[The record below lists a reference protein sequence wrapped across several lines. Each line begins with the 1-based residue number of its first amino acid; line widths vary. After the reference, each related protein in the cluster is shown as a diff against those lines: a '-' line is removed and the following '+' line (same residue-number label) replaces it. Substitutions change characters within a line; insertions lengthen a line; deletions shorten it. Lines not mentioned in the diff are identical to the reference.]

1 MLWFISGRSILAK
14 DMIWVYFDIENKSVW
29 ILGFEKGENFERSVE
44 VCCDSIVHENELSLW
59 GWYFKS
65 FVEYKLTI
73 IHSFVKIA
81 IIQNNIAW
89 CIAIGH
95 CDILTEDK
103 F

>member
-1 MLWFISGRSILAK
+1 
-14 DMIWVYFDIENKSVW
+14 MIENYLDIENKSVW

-44 VCCDSIVHENELSLW
+44 VCRDSIVHENELAFWRCYFESL
-59 GWYFKS
+59 
-65 FVEYKLTI
+65 VEYKLTI
-73 IHSFVKIA
+73 IHSLMEIA